1 MWGDGVSWRVTLLV
15 SALCH
20 ELSLSLGEVS
30 TLVSKELLLLLD
42 LELEEVCMDIRC
54 FLKEPLDGLCG

>member
-1 MWGDGVSWRVTLLV
+1 MSWWVTLMV

-20 ELSLSLGEVS
+20 ECSFSLGEVS
-30 TLVSKELLLLLD
+30 TLGSKELLLLLD
-42 LELEEVCMDIRC
+42 LELEEVCMDISC